1 MVVCGAQCFCRTPS
15 SLGDVWS
22 ALGSGPFRILLC
34 VSQPSALSTIT
45 LPFTRLYCPVQ
56 TSVFLS
62 LRSAMSHRT
71 AGVQLKGCFTYG
83 DIAEL
88 FSAASVAFLLPTT
101 RGGESRTLPAAEWRR
116 AGREGDRGGSLKS
129 PAVGERVPWR
139 PATHSPQQGLPGMC
153 QALLGTS
160 AFLWVLPVWLR
171 SWWRGGQRAKRSGG
185 RNSRGQG
192 TARWKARP

>member
-1 MVVCGAQCFCRTPS
+1 MVCGARCFCRAPS

-34 VSQPSALSTIT
+34 VSQPSALSGIT

-62 LRSAMSHRT
+62 LWSAMSHRT

-101 RGGESRTLPAAEWRR
+101 PRGEGSPGPFRLLSGE
-116 AGREGDRGGSLKS
+116 
-129 PAVGERVPWR
+129 
-139 PATHSPQQGLPGMC
+139 GL
-153 QALLGTS
+153 
-160 AFLWVLPVWLR
+160 
-171 SWWRGGQRAKRSGG
+171 GG
-185 RNSRGQG
+185 RGIG
-192 TARWKARP
+192 EEA